1 MKQTEFVSK
10 YADKSAFTALLNC
23 AEVGRRN
30 RISPK
35 LPISVPLSISF
46 KHKKT
51 GGQPV
56 FSIICFSTSRGFLQ
70 EVLLELDQLELLL
83 F

>member
-10 YADKSAFTALLNC
+10 CADNSAFTALLNC

-35 LPISVPLSISF
+35 LPISVPL
-46 KHKKT
+46 
-51 GGQPV
+51 P
-56 FSIICFSTSRGFLQ
+56 FLY
-70 EVLLELDQLELLL
+70 ENEMKMSNR
-83 F
+83 